1 MELILLT
8 TVIFALGYVIGT
20 WSAIKTFS
28 RILQKLGVSDQ
39 QLRKLNE
46 EQTAAVPED
55 RSNEVVQ
62 IKIEQI
68 GGALYAYT
76 VDTDTF
82 LAQGTT
88 AEDLVRGILQRLP
101 TGSKV
106 ICSREQGG
114 ELIESALK
122 NG

>member
-8 TVIFALGYVIGT
+8 TVVFALGYMIGG

-28 RILQKLGVSDQ
+28 RILQKLGVTDQ

-55 RSNEVVQ
+55 RSNTVVQ

-122 NG
+122 

>member
-1 MELILLT
+1 MELLIWT
-8 TVIFALGYVIGT
+8 AITFALGYMIGG

-39 QLRKLNE
+39 QLRRLNE
-46 EQTAAVPED
+46 QQQAEREHSQDD
-55 RSNEVVQ
+55 RVVN

-68 GGALYAYT
+68 GESLYAYT

-82 LAQGTT
+82 LAQGST

-101 TGSKV
+101 TGSRV
-106 ICSREQGG
+106 ICSRDQGG
-114 ELIESALK
+114 NLIESALK